1 VRFICVPENSDAG
14 GREIADM
21 FTRGGSAQQFAGP
34 EATLGI

>member
-14 GREIADM
+14 GSQIADM
-21 FTRGGSAQQFAGP
+21 FIRGGSAQQFAGP